1 MGLLLKPRG
10 KMASFDLATAA
21 SRAASSGYDGQHAMP
36 MSAGA
41 PLALPPD
48 TGMNALRDTL
58 CGGLQ
63 ITTGCLRM
71 NV

>member
-1 MGLLLKPRG
+1 
-10 KMASFDLATAA
+10 
-21 SRAASSGYDGQHAMP
+21 MP

-63 ITTGCLRM
+63 DNNGLPPDERMITLKHVSSLPADRLKMTQFVPLDGM
-71 NV
+71 SVV